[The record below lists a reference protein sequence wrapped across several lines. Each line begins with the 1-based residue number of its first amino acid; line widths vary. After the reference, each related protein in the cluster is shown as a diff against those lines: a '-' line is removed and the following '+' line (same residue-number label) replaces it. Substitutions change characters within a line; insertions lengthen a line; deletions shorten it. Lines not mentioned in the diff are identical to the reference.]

1 MSDLCHIYYHEYLV
15 KHWQSIAAVW
25 AVQASQSPRTA
36 VWSGLTFLLTDGS
49 RYSLITEW
57 PAVTEPFREFSSQ
70 VSQSRNHFVDTVRA
84 TSNQV
89 SRSQYLL
96 KWDYL
101 SNNLETKYI
110 KSWQS
115 AGSVLRRGNS
125 IFETA
130 SNCPTLNPPV
140 ISAPRTAAQSWRDAL
155 IFRTTSELQI

>member
-57 PAVTEPFREFSSQ
+57 PAVTEPFREFFPSFPEQEPFCRYCPRHKRPSFQ
-70 VSQSRNHFVDTVRA
+70 ITIFTKMRLLEQQSWDKIRN
-84 TSNQV
+84 
-89 SRSQYLL
+89 
-96 KWDYL
+96 
-101 SNNLETKYI
+101 

-125 IFETA
+125 ILNL
-130 SNCPTLNPPV
+130 NC
-140 ISAPRTAAQSWRDAL
+140 
-155 IFRTTSELQI
+155 LQLSHFKSTCYFSTMDSCTVLEGCFNF

>member
-1 MSDLCHIYYHEYLV
+1 MSDLCHVYYREYLV
-15 KHWQSIAAVW
+15 KHQQSIAAVW
-25 AVQASQSPRTA
+25 AVLASQSPRTA
-36 VWSGLTFLLTDGS
+36 VWSGLTFLLTDGG

-70 VSQSRNHFVDTVRA
+70 VSQSWNHFVCPVRA
-84 TSNQV
+84 TSVQV

-101 SNNLETKYI
+101 SNNLKTKYF
-110 KSWQS
+110 KSWQW

-130 SNCPTLNPPV
+130 ANCPTLNPPV
-140 ISAPRTAAQSWRDAL
+140 ISAPRTAPQPWRDAL
-155 IFRTTSELQI
+155 IFRTTSELPI